1 MQSGRESGK
10 DQVAAHQAAQLWEGV
25 DQAVGPYPDGVLRV
39 PAPLQGTAFFPGGY
53 GLWREGEHAT
63 ASTIPVHGAMCMG
76 QDFHSKQGYEDS
88 LRRGT
93 EWPHVRTWRSLIA
106 ILEEAPLPPT
116 QCFFTNG
123 YMGLRESDKATGRFP
138 GLLDGAFVKRCHQ
151 FLIHQIDVQQPRLIV
166 TLGKAA
172 FQALGAVSGS
182 LTRWRDARNYREL
195 DAVGAIQSCRFAN
208 GVNTTAVALLHPSLR
223 TPSLRHRRWNG
234 LEGHEAEIGLLREG
248 MRRAGLPEPLNR
260 PQAKS

>member
-63 ASTIPVHGAMCMG
+63 AGTIPVHGAMFVG
-76 QDFHSKQGYEDS
+76 QDFHSKRGYEDS
-88 LRRGT
+88 LRQGT
-93 EWPHVRTWRSLIA
+93 EVGHVRTWKSLIET
-106 ILEEAPLPPT
+106 LEDARLSPA
-116 QCFFTNG
+116 QCFFTNA

-151 FLIHQIDVQQPRLIV
+151 FLIHQIGVQQPRLIV

-172 FQALGAVSGS
+172 FQALGAVSDD
-182 LTRWRDARNYREL
+182 LAQWKTARSYREL
-195 DAVGAIQSCRFAN
+195 DAAGAIRSCRFSN
-208 GVNTTAVALLHPSLR
+208 GVNAAAVALLHPSLR
-223 TPSLRHRRWNG
+223 TPSLRHRHWNG